1 MTDEELLKNVGLLM
15 KQNQMVKLKKE
26 NKKKDEQIKK
36 ISTEGKKL
44 IDEYSQ
50 KNQENI
56 NSLNI
61 KIKEL
66 ENQITTINQ
75 ERNYYKEIVEAM
87 PSFIVKLFK
96 KNKKAITE

>member
-1 MTDEELLKNVGLLM
+1 MTKELIKKMSFVM
-15 KQNQMVKLKKE
+15 RENQMIMLEKE
-26 NKKKDEQIKK
+26 NQKKDEQIKK

>member
-1 MTDEELLKNVGLLM
+1 MTEELAKKMGFVLN
-15 KQNQMVKLKKE
+15 QNQIVMLKEE
-26 NKKKDEQIKK
+26 NKRKDEQIKK